1 MALFK
6 HRSETEAAP
15 FKERRTKGRLVAF
28 NADVVAAPVPSP
40 AHALQAMLVE
50 RTSADGFILDPAER
64 RRALIRF
71 VGAFVLLWG
80 GSAAALAMMMVVSG

>member
-15 FKERRTKGRLVAF
+15 FRERRTKGRLVAF
-28 NADVVAAPVPSP
+28 NADIVAEPVPSP
-40 AHALQAMLVE
+40 AHALQQMLVE
-50 RTSADGFILDPAER
+50 RTGDGYIADPAER

-71 VGAFVLLWG
+71 VGLFVLLWG
-80 GSAAALAMMMVVSG
+80 GSAAALATMLVVAG

>member
-6 HRSETEAAP
+6 HRTETGAAP

-40 AHALQAMLVE
+40 
-50 RTSADGFILDPAER
+50 R
-64 RRALIRF
+64 RWSFRLTASSRK
-71 VGAFVLLWG
+71 A
-80 GSAAALAMMMVVSG
+80 